1 MLIRL
6 LAGLVVAYG
15 VVVLL
20 VFVLQPRL
28 LFLPNLPG
36 RALTATPADIG
47 LRYQTV
53 ELVTADGQTLH
64 GWWLPRQ
71 SARATLLFFHG
82 NAGNISHRLDSLE
95 IFHDLGLQVL
105 IFDYRG
111 YGQSSGKPSEAGM
124 YHDARAAW
132 RWLTD
137 ERRIAP
143 EKIVLFGRSM
153 GGAVASELAAQVAP
167 AALIVEST
175 FSSVP
180 DVAAEIYWWLP
191 VRLLARLQFNAAD
204 HIARTTLP
212 VLIVHSRDDEI
223 IPFDNAHRLQKAA
236 GRRATLLEISGSH
249 NTGFI
254 DSRQRYV
261 DGLERFI
268 AEHVDRL
275 E

>member
-6 LAGLVVAYG
+6 LIALASAYG
-15 VVVLL
+15 LMLLL
-20 VFVLQPRL
+20 VFLFQPRL

-47 LRYQTV
+47 LRHEAV
-53 ELVTADGQTLH
+53 ELTTEDGQTLH
-64 GWWLPRQ
+64 GWWLPREN
-71 SARATLLFFHG
+71 SRATLLFFHG

-95 IFHDLGLQVL
+95 IFHGLGLDVL
-105 IFDYRG
+105 IVDYRG
-111 YGQSSGKPSEAGM
+111 YGRSSGRPSEAGM
-124 YHDARAAW
+124 YRDALAAW

-143 EKIVLFGRSM
+143 ERIILFGRSM
-153 GGAVASELAAQVAP
+153 GGAVASELAAHVEP

-191 VRLLARLQFNAAD
+191 ARLLARLQFNAAAQ
-204 HIARTTLP
+204 IARTTLP
-212 VLIVHSRDDEI
+212 VLIIHSSDDEI
-223 IPFDNAHRLQKAA
+223 IPFDHARRLQKAA
-236 GRRATLLEISGSH
+236 GQRATLLEISGSH
-249 NTGFI
+249 NTGFL
-254 DSRQRYV
+254 DSRSRYI

-268 AEHVDRL
+268 AGHVD
-275 E
+275 